1 MTERKFYG
9 MRNDYMFKAVLQ
21 ESREVLRNLVAV
33 LMGIDESTIA
43 SCEIVN
49 PIELGKSMDA
59 KECILDV
66 KLVLN
71 DTQIINIELQI
82 RKEASWPER
91 SLLYW
96 SRAFDCIRS
105 GDDYSLLKPTY
116 HIGIIDFTL
125 FENNPEFYAEYL
137 LMSRNTGKIY
147 TDKISMRVL
156 DLSKIENAREG
167 EEKLVKWAKIFR
179 AKTMAELETLA
190 AEEEVLKS
198 MVAHIRELSE
208 EEKIRQQ
215 CEAREDYERRLLTE
229 YRAGERSGIEQGIER
244 GIKQGKERGIELTAI
259 KMKKEGIAVSTIVKC
274 TGLTEKQVLE
284 LG

>member
-116 HIGIIDFTL
+116 HIGILDFTL

-229 YRAGERSGIEQGIER
+229 YRAGERSGIEQGV
-244 GIKQGKERGIELTAI
+244 ELTAI

>member
-1 MTERKFYG
+1 MKSPAINKGGHQMTERKFYG

-116 HIGIIDFTL
+116 HIGILDFTL

-190 AEEEVLKS
+190 AGEEVLKS

-229 YRAGERSGIEQGIER
+229 YRAGERSGIEQGV
-244 GIKQGKERGIELTAI
+244 ELTAI

>member
-1 MTERKFYG
+1 
-9 MRNDYMFKAVLQ
+9 MFL
-21 ESREVLRNLVAV
+21 
-33 LMGIDESTIA
+33 
-43 SCEIVN
+43 
-49 PIELGKSMDA
+49 
-59 KECILDV
+59 
-66 KLVLN
+66 
-71 DTQIINIELQI
+71 
-82 RKEASWPER
+82 
-91 SLLYW
+91 
-96 SRAFDCIRS
+96 
-105 GDDYSLLKPTY
+105 
-116 HIGIIDFTL
+116 
-125 FENNPEFYAEYL
+125 
-137 LMSRNTGKIY
+137 NTGKIY

-190 AEEEVLKS
+190 AGEEVLKS

-229 YRAGERSGIEQGIER
+229 YRAGERSGIEQGI
-244 GIKQGKERGIELTAI
+244 KQGKERGIELTAI
-259 KMKKEGIAVSTIVKC
+259 KMKEEGIAVSTIVKC

>member
-229 YRAGERSGIEQGIER
+229 YRAGERSGIEQGIEQ
-244 GIKQGKERGIELTAI
+244 GIKQGKERGIELTAV

>member
-21 ESREVLRNLVAV
+21 EAREVLRNLVAV
-33 LMGIDESTIA
+33 LMGIDESTIT

-229 YRAGERSGIEQGIER
+229 YRAGERSGIER
-244 GIKQGKERGIELTAI
+244 GLKQGKERGIELTAI

>member
-1 MTERKFYG
+1 MNILLRSCF
-9 MRNDYMFKAVLQ
+9 DQAIMFL
-21 ESREVLRNLVAV
+21 
-33 LMGIDESTIA
+33 
-43 SCEIVN
+43 
-49 PIELGKSMDA
+49 
-59 KECILDV
+59 
-66 KLVLN
+66 
-71 DTQIINIELQI
+71 
-82 RKEASWPER
+82 
-91 SLLYW
+91 
-96 SRAFDCIRS
+96 
-105 GDDYSLLKPTY
+105 
-116 HIGIIDFTL
+116 
-125 FENNPEFYAEYL
+125 
-137 LMSRNTGKIY
+137 NTGKIY

-190 AEEEVLKS
+190 AGEEVLKS

-229 YRAGERSGIEQGIER
+229 YRAGERSGIEQG
-244 GIKQGKERGIELTAI
+244 KERGIELTAI
-259 KMKKEGIAVSTIVKC
+259 KMKKEVIAVSTIVKC

>member
-33 LMGIDESTIA
+33 LMGIDESTIT

-229 YRAGERSGIEQGIER
+229 YRAGERSGIER
-244 GIKQGKERGIELTAI
+244 GLKQGKERGIELTAI

>member
-33 LMGIDESTIA
+33 LMGIDESTIT

-116 HIGIIDFTL
+116 HIGILDFTL

-190 AEEEVLKS
+190 AGEEVLKS

-229 YRAGERSGIEQGIER
+229 YRAGERSGIER
-244 GIKQGKERGIELTAI
+244 GLKQGKERGIELTAI

>member
-96 SRAFDCIRS
+96 SRAFDGIRS

-116 HIGIIDFTL
+116 HIGILDFTL

-229 YRAGERSGIEQGIER
+229 YRAGERSGIER
-244 GIKQGKERGIELTAI
+244 GLKQGKERGIELTAI

>member
-116 HIGIIDFTL
+116 HIGILDFTL

-229 YRAGERSGIEQGIER
+229 YRAGERSGIER
-244 GIKQGKERGIELTAI
+244 GLKQGKERGIELTAI

>member
-1 MTERKFYG
+1 
-9 MRNDYMFKAVLQ
+9 MF
-21 ESREVLRNLVAV
+21 LV
-33 LMGIDESTIA
+33 
-43 SCEIVN
+43 
-49 PIELGKSMDA
+49 
-59 KECILDV
+59 
-66 KLVLN
+66 
-71 DTQIINIELQI
+71 
-82 RKEASWPER
+82 
-91 SLLYW
+91 
-96 SRAFDCIRS
+96 
-105 GDDYSLLKPTY
+105 
-116 HIGIIDFTL
+116 
-125 FENNPEFYAEYL
+125 
-137 LMSRNTGKIY
+137 TGKIY

-156 DLSKIENAREG
+156 ELSKIENAREG

-190 AEEEVLKS
+190 AGEEVLKS

-229 YRAGERSGIEQGIER
+229 YRAGERSGIEQGIEQ

>member
-116 HIGIIDFTL
+116 HIGILDFTL

-190 AEEEVLKS
+190 AGEEVLKS

-229 YRAGERSGIEQGIER
+229 YRAGERSGIEQG
-244 GIKQGKERGIELTAI
+244 KERGIELTAI
-259 KMKKEGIAVSTIVKC
+259 KMKEEGIAVSTIVKC

>member
-1 MTERKFYG
+1 
-9 MRNDYMFKAVLQ
+9 MF
-21 ESREVLRNLVAV
+21 LV
-33 LMGIDESTIA
+33 
-43 SCEIVN
+43 
-49 PIELGKSMDA
+49 
-59 KECILDV
+59 
-66 KLVLN
+66 
-71 DTQIINIELQI
+71 
-82 RKEASWPER
+82 
-91 SLLYW
+91 
-96 SRAFDCIRS
+96 
-105 GDDYSLLKPTY
+105 
-116 HIGIIDFTL
+116 
-125 FENNPEFYAEYL
+125 
-137 LMSRNTGKIY
+137 TGKIY

-190 AEEEVLKS
+190 AGEEVLKS
-198 MVAHIRELSE
+198 MVAHIRELGE

-229 YRAGERSGIEQGIER
+229 YRAGERSGIER
-244 GIKQGKERGIELTAI
+244 GLKQGKERGIELTAI

>member
-116 HIGIIDFTL
+116 HIGILDFTL

-190 AEEEVLKS
+190 AGEEALKS

-229 YRAGERSGIEQGIER
+229 YRAGERSGIER
-244 GIKQGKERGIELTAI
+244 GLKQGKERGIELTAI

>member
-33 LMGIDESTIA
+33 LMGIDESTIT

-190 AEEEVLKS
+190 AGEEALKS

-229 YRAGERSGIEQGIER
+229 YRAGERSGIER
-244 GIKQGKERGIELTAI
+244 GLKQGKERGIELTAI

>member
-116 HIGIIDFTL
+116 HIGILDFTL

-190 AEEEVLKS
+190 AGEEVLKS

-229 YRAGERSGIEQGIER
+229 YRAGERSGIER
-244 GIKQGKERGIELTAI
+244 GLKQGKERGIELTAI

>member
-33 LMGIDESTIA
+33 LMGIDESTIT

-116 HIGIIDFTL
+116 HIGILDFTL

-190 AEEEVLKS
+190 AGEEVLKS

-229 YRAGERSGIEQGIER
+229 YRAGERSGIEQGIEQ

>member
-9 MRNDYMFKAVLQ
+9 MRNDYMFKAGLQ
-21 ESREVLRNLVAV
+21 ESREGLRNLVAV
-33 LMGIDESTIA
+33 LMGIDESTID

-116 HIGIIDFTL
+116 HIGILDFTL

-190 AEEEVLKS
+190 AGEEVLKS

-229 YRAGERSGIEQGIER
+229 YRAGERSGIEQGIEQ

>member
-82 RKEASWPER
+82 RKEACWPER

-96 SRAFDCIRS
+96 SRAFDGIRS

-116 HIGIIDFTL
+116 HIGILDFTL

-229 YRAGERSGIEQGIER
+229 YRAGERSGIER
-244 GIKQGKERGIELTAI
+244 GLKQGKERGIELTAI
-259 KMKKEGIAVSTIVKC
+259 KMKKEGIEVSTIVKC

>member
-1 MTERKFYG
+1 M
-9 MRNDYMFKAVLQ
+9 NILLQSCCDQAIMF
-21 ESREVLRNLVAV
+21 LV
-33 LMGIDESTIA
+33 
-43 SCEIVN
+43 
-49 PIELGKSMDA
+49 
-59 KECILDV
+59 
-66 KLVLN
+66 
-71 DTQIINIELQI
+71 
-82 RKEASWPER
+82 
-91 SLLYW
+91 
-96 SRAFDCIRS
+96 
-105 GDDYSLLKPTY
+105 
-116 HIGIIDFTL
+116 
-125 FENNPEFYAEYL
+125 
-137 LMSRNTGKIY
+137 TGKIY

-190 AEEEVLKS
+190 AGEEVLKS

-229 YRAGERSGIEQGIER
+229 YRAGERSGIEQGV
-244 GIKQGKERGIELTAI
+244 ELTAI

>member
-116 HIGIIDFTL
+116 HIGILDFTL

-190 AEEEVLKS
+190 AGEEVLKS

-229 YRAGERSGIEQGIER
+229 YRAGERSGIEQG
-244 GIKQGKERGIELTAI
+244 KERGIELTAI

>member
-1 MTERKFYG
+1 MTEQKFYG

-33 LMGIDESTIA
+33 LMGIDESTIT

-116 HIGIIDFTL
+116 HIGILDFTL

-229 YRAGERSGIEQGIER
+229 YRAGERSGIER
-244 GIKQGKERGIELTAI
+244 GLKQGKERGIELTAI

>member
-1 MTERKFYG
+1 MTEQKFYG

-21 ESREVLRNLVAV
+21 ESQEVLRNLVAV
-33 LMGIDESTIA
+33 LMGIDESTIT

-91 SLLYW
+91 SLLDW

-116 HIGIIDFTL
+116 HIGILDFTL

-229 YRAGERSGIEQGIER
+229 YRAGERSGIER
-244 GIKQGKERGIELTAI
+244 GLKQGKERGIELTAI